1 MTKIVIAD
9 SDNINDIVT
18 LRVEMQIEDW
28 NKTLGKDFSCY
39 SDEFAQ
45 ITNKH
50 LTERLNK
57 SIFFAIMYID
67 DEPIAMSALEE
78 LSELPQITI
87 CSNKNKRHCCLVSVY
102 TKTDYRGNSY
112 QQQVINYLLKFAKA
126 KGFTDITLTTNT
138 PDAIHIYEKFGF
150 KQISNKFFKAL

>member
-57 SIFFAIMYID
+57 SIFFAIFLFFSLTFRFKRNI
-67 DEPIAMSALEE
+67 IRV
-78 LSELPQITI
+78 
-87 CSNKNKRHCCLVSVY
+87 SNDKH
-102 TKTDYRGNSY
+102 
-112 QQQVINYLLKFAKA
+112 Q
-126 KGFTDITLTTNT
+126 
-138 PDAIHIYEKFGF
+138 
-150 KQISNKFFKAL
+150 